1 MRLALCRIQV
11 VSCRMPETST
21 NNMLFE
27 FVCFAAEEKWAEAR
41 GSLAN
46 GGKWRERE
54 RDRHRERERDRE
66 GERERHREKGG
77 GEIASL

>member
-21 NNMLFE
+21 NKMLFE

-54 RDRHRERERDRE
+54 RERDRHRERERETGR
-66 GERERHREKGG
+66 ERERDTGRKEGEK
-77 GEIASL
+77 

>member
-21 NNMLFE
+21 NKMLFE

-54 RDRHRERERDRE
+54 RERQTQGERERETGRERERDTGRKE
-66 GERERHREKGG
+66 GEK
-77 GEIASL
+77 

>member
-21 NNMLFE
+21 NKMLFE

-54 RDRHRERERDRE
+54 RDRHRERERETGR
-66 GERERHREKGG
+66 ERERDTGRKEGEK
-77 GEIASL
+77 